1 MTAASEVEQLRHKL
15 IEREAR
21 IRELERRLAELE
33 LKLKNG
39 PFVPP
44 AEE

>member
-1 MTAASEVEQLRHKL
+1 MTATPEVERLRHTVKGQ
-15 IEREAR
+15 EER
-21 IRELERRLAELE
+21 IRELERRIAELE

-39 PFVPP
+39 PLVPP

>member
-1 MTAASEVEQLRHKL
+1 MTAASEVEQLRYKL
-15 IEREAR
+15 KEREAR

-33 LKLKNG
+33 LKLRNG
-39 PFVPP
+39 PLVPP